1 MDLRIILALAL
12 LLLAPAALAAETEH
26 IVYLHENPLHALPEG
41 INARV
46 GDTLK
51 ITVEN
56 PEAEGKTV
64 HNFMVCGD
72 GMDFSEACEDRWG
85 FTGIIQPG
93 ANALVTLVA
102 KKAGTFDYYC
112 YIAGHKSGGMIGQ
125 LVVQGDAE
133 QSGIPG
139 APLATIL
146 VTLGALALIG
156 RRRA

>member
-1 MDLRIILALAL
+1 MDLRIFLAL
-12 LLLAPAALAAETEH
+12 LLLPPTALAAEAEH
-26 IVYLHENPLHALPEG
+26 IVYLHENPLHALPEV
-41 INARV
+41 IHARV
-46 GDTLK
+46 GDTLR

-56 PEAEGKTV
+56 PESEGKTV

-72 GMDFSEACEDRWG
+72 GRDFSEACDDRWG

-93 ANALVTLVA
+93 ANALVTIVA

-125 LVVQGDAE
+125 LVVEGDAAKK
-133 QSGIPG
+133 GLPG
-139 APLATIL
+139 APFAAILLA
-146 VTLGALALIG
+146 LGALAFVR